1 MVSTKLK
8 KQYIQTDADL
18 NAAFK
23 DNMYFG
29 LNRTEGKRAS
39 NQNMMNMLGITGYR
53 HTDISEAKNAAYIA
67 NMHRQNTMLNQAWST
82 SALNSVSPT
91 IDNLVSKAA
100 NWIAD
105 TTDHVKTYIH
115 DSFNSIEDS
124 FKSGYSKLSNA
135 FQNAAETT
143 SDAIEN
149 SYAYVAGK
157 VNNGIEA
164 TSEAFSNGYAY
175 AANGLKSGWA
185 SAGNYFNELTED
197 SMNMLR
203 GTGIAGNLMGA
214 PRPAMAYAA
223 PAPRL

>member
-53 HTDISEAKNAAYIA
+53 HTDISEVKNAAYIA
-67 NMHRQNTMLNQAWST
+67 NMHRERTMLTQAWTT
-82 SALNSVSPT
+82 SAQNNVSPT
-91 IDNLVSKAA
+91 LNGLVNQATH
-100 NWIAD
+100 WMAD
-105 TTDHVKTYIH
+105 TTQRVRTY
-115 DSFNSIEDS
+115 FNESIDSIENS
-124 FKSGYSKLSNA
+124 LTSGYNKLTNA
-135 FQNAAETT
+135 FHNAAETT

-149 SYAYVAGK
+149 GYTYVAGK
-157 VNNGIEA
+157 VSNGIEA

-185 SAGNYFNELTED
+185 SAGNYFSELTD
-197 SMNMLR
+197 DGMDMLR
-203 GTGIAGNLMGA
+203 GTSIAGNLMGA

-223 PAPRL
+223 PALRL